1 MDIFSNPLIKNVAL
15 KQIKSLMKENN
26 LKAIVLIQDNT
37 GEIQFELLKENP
49 IEETENLKKQIEA
62 LENSINILIKE

>member
-1 MDIFSNPLIKNVAL
+1 MDIFNNPLIKNVAL

-26 LKAIVLIQDNT
+26 LKAIVLIQDQA
-37 GEIQFELLKENP
+37 GEIQFELLKQNP
-49 IEETENLKKQIEA
+49 IEESEKLKKQVEA